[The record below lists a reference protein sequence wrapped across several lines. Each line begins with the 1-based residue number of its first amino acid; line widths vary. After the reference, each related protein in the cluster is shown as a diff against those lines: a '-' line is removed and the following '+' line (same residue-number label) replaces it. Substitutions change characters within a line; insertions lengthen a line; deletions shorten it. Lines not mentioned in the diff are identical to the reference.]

1 MLGELS
7 GAIQL
12 GCGKAKIPG
21 EGQSSPGG
29 HREERVEEQGMFQE
43 EGRLDDTSLSG
54 QGQCPKLMRLTKS
67 GVLHCLRH
75 PKVKAIWQNVFG

>member
-29 HREERVEEQGMFQE
+29 HREERVEERGMFQE

-54 QGQCPKLMRLTKS
+54 QGQ
-67 GVLHCLRH
+67 
-75 PKVKAIWQNVFG
+75 